1 MSSLPSAKHLKTMPD
16 TELAAEEESTEA
28 AVDKKLLAT
37 KVSGTVKWF
46 NVKNGYGF
54 INRDDSKEDV
64 FVHQTAIAK
73 NNPNKYLRSVGDGEK
88 VEFDV
93 VEGEKG
99 NEACNVTGPD
109 GGPVQGSKYAADRNR
124 RGFRPWYPR
133 RGGSQRRGPPSS
145 NQKEAS
151 EASGN
156 EESSTGA
163 PPRRR
168 PYSRRRE
175 YGAPRRPFRGGPP
188 RGNRSQPSEGD
199 GDETGFNTQSRGY
212 EARGGSSRGYR
223 RYYPRYYRPRRN
235 QEEEESGAVEQDGVD
250 TRTKQPSSRGRR
262 GGGGGG
268 RGGRRQGPVRNQDT
282 QKQGDVVQNGL
293 EQEKDTKVKVDA
305 TGDKQEE
312 PVSA

>member
-1 MSSLPSAKHLKTMPD
+1 MPD
-16 TELAAEEESTEA
+16 TELAAEESTEA
-28 AVDKKLLAT
+28 TVDKKLLAT

-99 NEACNVTGPD
+99 NEACNVTGPE
-109 GGPVQGSKYAADRNR
+109 GAPVQGSKYAADRNR

-156 EESSTGA
+156 EESSNTGA

-168 PYSRRRE
+168 PYTRRRD
-175 YGAPRRPFRGGPP
+175 YGGPPRRPFRGGPP
-188 RGNRSQPSEGD
+188 RGSRSQPGDED
-199 GDETGFNTQSRGY
+199 GDEAGFNARGY
-212 EARGGSSRGYR
+212 DARGGSSRGGYR

-235 QEEEESGAVEQDGVD
+235 QEEDENGVAAEQDVVE

-262 GGGGGG
+262 GGGGG
-268 RGGRRQGPVRNQDT
+268 RGGRRQGSTRNQET
-282 QKQGDVVQNGL
+282 QKQGDVVLNGV
-293 EQEKDTKVKVDA
+293 EPEKEKDTTKVKVDA
-305 TGDKQEE
+305 TGDKPEAE
-312 PVSA
+312 VSA